1 MCVDLHDLYIYI
13 YIYENFQK
21 DEHKIR
27 KICIYVLTCIE
38 SRLLVDLSC
47 VTDH

>member
-1 MCVDLHDLYIYI
+1 MCVDLHDIYI